1 MLTIIVTVPG
11 QMCEPMSTT
20 MKGIGTCHS
29 LCQTANNCNLFF
41 QHCINSITTLLPIT
55 SRAHGPKSTD
65 YSHRFLRWSAKC
77 NEHLNFLLCSS
88 WIPLLNYNNYSVLAG
103 YYSYR
108 SACKQDAF
116 LQNRYYKVDTLFQ
129 AQCSPAEYDQ
139 KVCTCVTS
147 KSHRRPDRAMSRE
160 ITITSTVMVRVTI
173 DSKSVLNSGR
183 FPPLW
188 ITSWSLAYVEFG
200 KRSTLYVCFFVL
212 RQYLQFYVKELTLQ
226 NYQGQIHYF
235 EPFYGKY

>member
-1 MLTIIVTVPG
+1 MLTIIVTVHG
-11 QMCEPMSTT
+11 QMCEPTSTS
-20 MKGIGTCHS
+20 MKGIVTCHS

-55 SRAHGPKSTD
+55 SCAHCSKSTN

-116 LQNRYYKVDTLFQ
+116 HQNRYYKVDTLFQ
-129 AQCSPAEYDQ
+129 AQCLPAEYDQ
-139 KVCTCVTS
+139 KYARVSHLSHTGVLIELRHVRLQLQVQCHHRQQKCT
-147 KSHRRPDRAMSRE
+147 
-160 ITITSTVMVRVTI
+160 
-173 DSKSVLNSGR
+173 
-183 FPPLW
+183 
-188 ITSWSLAYVEFG
+188 
-200 KRSTLYVCFFVL
+200 
-212 RQYLQFYVKELTLQ
+212 
-226 NYQGQIHYF
+226 
-235 EPFYGKY
+235 